1 MNARQ
6 NAAAKMEQKKQDR
19 LDAGLVSDR
28 FPEVLGMVLNLTY
41 YRKVMNPVLM
51 IRTVNVFPDSYAY
64 FHMECMIDGCVN
76 GGFDLTSQISSMVRN
91 RKSSE
96 KGTLLCSGEA
106 NLAGSDHASV
116 SYEISIRYHKLS
128 K

>member
-6 NAAAKMEQKKQDR
+6 NHAAKMEQRKQDR

-28 FPEVLGMVLNLTY
+28 FPEVLGMVLNMTY
-41 YRKVMNPVLM
+41 YRKVASPVLM
-51 IRTVNVFPDSYAY
+51 VRTVNVFPDSYAY

-76 GGFDLTSQISSMVRN
+76 GGFDLTSAISQMVRN
-91 RKSSE
+91 RKSSA
-96 KGTLLCSGEA
+96 KGMLSCGGEA

-116 SYEISIRYHKLS
+116 SYEISIQYRKLS